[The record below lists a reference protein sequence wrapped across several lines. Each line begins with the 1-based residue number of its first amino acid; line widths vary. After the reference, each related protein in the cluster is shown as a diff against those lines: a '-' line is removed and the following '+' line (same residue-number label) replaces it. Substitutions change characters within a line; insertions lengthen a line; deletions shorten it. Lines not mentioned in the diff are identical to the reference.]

1 MKKFQGNFWIILSK
15 KSTTLQ
21 VINLFSFS
29 NVEMNSSEYIRKH
42 EEIQYIYSFLDHL
55 LLLTISLSF
64 LSMNCKWTEKE
75 TKETVY
81 STVASK

>member
-15 KSTTLQ
+15 KALHYI
-21 VINLFSFS
+21 INLFSFS